1 MKSSFLNHA
10 RWAQTALRAAIFL
23 LAAVAVFG
31 AASNSVLIRN
41 ATIHPVTKP
50 EIQGGSVLVID
61 GKIVEVGTKIPARA
75 NVRIVDG
82 RGLHVYPGMI
92 NAATNVGLE
101 EIESLRDS
109 IDLDEIGVFNPQL
122 RAEIAFN
129 PSSEHIAVTRAAGV
143 TTVVSLPSGG
153 IIESGE
159 NAGIIKGQ
167 AALMH
172 LDGWTWEDM
181 AVLPSAAL
189 DMVFP
194 QIRNGG
200 GFRALAAGGPR
211 TFADREREL
220 KYRLERLS
228 EFFEDARR
236 YQKAK
241 AAGLPDFRRDLKLEA
256 MLPVIEGKRPIFVR
270 AERERDIKAAI
281 EFADKEKVRMILADP
296 REIGTTGPLLKQRNI
311 PVVLGDV
318 LELPL
323 HNDDPYDSAYTLPEE
338 FHKAGIKICFG
349 TFDVEFARNVPF
361 QAAAAVAFG
370 LPYEEALKAL
380 TINSA
385 EIFGVSDRI
394 GSIEEG
400 KLADLIITDGDPLE
414 ARTNIKE
421 MFIEGREV
429 SLESRHTREYEKWMK
444 RP

>member
-1 MKSSFLNHA
+1 M
-10 RWAQTALRAAIFL
+10 RTAIFFL
-23 LAAVAVFG
+23 ALAAFG
-31 AASNSVLIRN
+31 AESNSFLIRN
-41 ATIHPVTKP
+41 ATIHPVTSP
-50 EIQGGSVLVID
+50 EIRGGSVLVID
-61 GKIVEVGTKIPARA
+61 GKIAEVGAKVSSKA
-75 NVRIVDG
+75 NVRVVDG
-82 RGLHVYPGMI
+82 HSLHVYPGMI

-129 PSSEHIAVTRAAGV
+129 PSSEHIAVTRAAGI
-143 TTVVSLPSGG
+143 TTVVSLPSAGLV
-153 IIESGE
+153 EAGE

-181 AVLPSAAL
+181 AVVPSAAL

-194 QIRNGG
+194 QIRAGG
-200 GFRALAAGGPR
+200 GFRALAAGAAR
-211 TFADREREL
+211 TYADREREQ
-220 KYRLERLS
+220 KQRLERLS
-228 EFFEDARR
+228 EFFEQARR

-241 AAGLPDFRRDLKLEA
+241 IAGQPDFRTDLKLEA
-256 MLPVIEGKRPIFVR
+256 MLPVIEGRRPIFVR

-281 EFADKEKVRMILADP
+281 DFADKEKVKIILANP
-296 REIGTTGPLLKQRNI
+296 RELGSAGPLLKQKNI

-318 LELPL
+318 LELPM
-323 HNDDPYDSAYTLPEE
+323 HNDDPYDAPYTLAEE
-338 FHKAGIKICFG
+338 FHNAGVKFCFG

-361 QAAAAVAFG
+361 QAAAAVGFG
-370 LPYEEALKAL
+370 LPYDEALKAL

-385 EIFGVSDRI
+385 EIFGAGDRI
-394 GSIEEG
+394 GSIEKG
-400 KLADLIITDGDPLE
+400 KLADLIVTDGDPLE
-414 ARTNIKE
+414 ARTNIKA

-429 SLESRHTREYEKWMK
+429 SLETRHTREYEKWMK